1 VAAAGESAAPCLPQ
15 YASAMGL
22 SHKIDLR
29 IAPAVETLDALLADE
44 ANHGAF
50 DFAFIDAVRRAA
62 GMNELLW
69 L

>member
-1 VAAAGESAAPCLPQ
+1 
-15 YASAMGL
+15 MGL